1 MRGQRPKSEGEILC
15 VSAHVWSIGASAQHS
30 CILYRM
36 CLFFTEERKI
46 KMSQWEGG
54 VQIKMSEIL
63 GDQHAAA
70 KGGCVC
76 ILGRVWTC
84 KVREAGA

>member
-1 MRGQRPKSEGEILC
+1 
-15 VSAHVWSIGASAQHS
+15 
-30 CILYRM
+30 M

-46 KMSQWEGG
+46 KMSQWEDV

-63 GDQHAAA
+63 GDQRAAA

-76 ILGRVWTC
+76 LLGRVRTC

>member
-1 MRGQRPKSEGEILC
+1 
-15 VSAHVWSIGASAQHS
+15 
-30 CILYRM
+30 
-36 CLFFTEERKI
+36 
-46 KMSQWEGG
+46 MSPWEDV

-63 GDQHAAA
+63 GDQCAAA

-76 ILGRVWTC
+76 LLGRVWTC